1 MGKDNFLVIVSAE
14 ILRLNEE
21 GSAPLSIRYSVYCFD
36 IITKTDGFL
45 LLMHKD
51 LMFFYA

>member
-21 GSAPLSIRYSVYCFD
+21 APPPSFRYSVYCFD
-36 IITKTDGFL
+36 IITKTDKFL

-51 LMFFYA
+51 VMFFCA

>member
-21 GSAPLSIRYSVYCFD
+21 APPSIRYSVYCFD
-36 IITKTDGFL
+36 IITKTDVFL
-45 LLMHKD
+45 LLMH
-51 LMFFYA
+51 